1 MIGETRNVSAIKIT
15 LPVEV
20 QAKRRGKSSAG
31 NQAHK
36 TEATKELV

>member
-15 LPVEV
+15 LTVEA
-20 QAKRRGKSSAG
+20 QAKKRGKSSTG
-31 NQAHK
+31 NQAYT